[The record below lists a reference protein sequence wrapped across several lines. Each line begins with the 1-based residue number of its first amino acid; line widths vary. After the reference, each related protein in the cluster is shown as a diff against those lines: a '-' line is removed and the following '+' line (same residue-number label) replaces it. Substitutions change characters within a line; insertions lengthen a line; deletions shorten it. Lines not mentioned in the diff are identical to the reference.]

1 MTTGEPAE
9 KSGAAQAPAETR
21 TPDWSSMTGLE
32 TLRWLKD
39 HDSDDVPSIRRL
51 LGMSFDE
58 VEAGRVVMSVT
69 SQPDFAN
76 PLGTVHGGIAA
87 TMLDSVM
94 GCAVHS
100 ELEAGVSY
108 TTLELKV
115 NYIRAAS
122 LKGMRLRAEGTTIHV
137 GGRTATAEGRVHD
150 ENGRLIAHA
159 TTTCLVI
166 R

>member
-1 MTTGEPAE
+1 MTDAQPTPEP
-9 KSGAAQAPAETR
+9 TR
-21 TPDWSSMTGLE
+21 LPDWSSMTGLE
-32 TLRWLKD
+32 IMRW
-39 HDSDDVPSIRRL
+39 HQRFDSDAIPSIRRL
-51 LGMSFDE
+51 LGMRLDE
-58 VEAGRVVMSVT
+58 VDPGRVVMSVT
-69 SQPDFAN
+69 TQPDFAN

-87 TMLDSVM
+87 TLLDSVM
-94 GCAVHS
+94 GCAVHTQ
-100 ELEAGVSY
+100 LEAGVAY

-122 LKGMRLRAEGTTIHV
+122 LDGRQLSAEGTTIHV

-150 ENGRLIAHA
+150 EHGRLIAHA

>member
-1 MTTGEPAE
+1 MTAGEPAE
-9 KSGAAQAPAETR
+9 QTGAAQAVGKTQDPG
-21 TPDWSSMTGLE
+21 WSSMTGLE
-32 TLRWLKD
+32 IVRWLQA
-39 HDSDDVPSIRRL
+39 HDSDAVPSIRRL
-51 LGMSFDE
+51 IGMSFDE
-58 VEAGRVVMSVT
+58 VGPGRVVMSVS

-87 TMLDSVM
+87 TLLDSVM
-94 GCAVHS
+94 GCAVHT

-115 NYIRAAS
+115 NYIRPAS
-122 LKGMRLRAEGTTIHV
+122 LKGIRLRAEGTTIHV

-150 ENGRLIAHA
+150 ESGRLIAHA
-159 TTTCLVI
+159 TTTCLII

>member
-9 KSGAAQAPAETR
+9 QTGAAQAAGKTQD
-21 TPDWSSMTGLE
+21 PDWSSMTGLE
-32 TLRWLKD
+32 VLRWLKD
-39 HDSDDVPSIRRL
+39 HDSDAVPSIRRL

-58 VEAGRVVMSVT
+58 VEPGRVVMSVT
-69 SQPDFAN
+69 TQPDFAN

-87 TMLDSVM
+87 TLLDSVM

-100 ELEAGVSY
+100 QLEAGLSY

-122 LKGMRLRAEGTTIHV
+122 LGGLRLRAEGTTIHV

-150 ENGRLIAHA
+150 ESGRLIAHA
-159 TTTCLVI
+159 TTTCLII